1 MAVVLF
7 VCTGNLCRSPS
18 AEGFLAQ
25 RLSEL
30 GPPDVTVE
38 SAGTTG
44 TTIAIPRNF
53 CGAAAYGL
61 DLGSHVP
68 RKVDSDTIARADL
81 IIGMA
86 RSHVREIVVSDPS
99 SFTRAFTLREI
110 VRRGTEK
117 GKRGRLQPVNEWL
130 GEIGAGR
137 RHQDL
142 LGESPVD
149 DIPDP
154 MGGTSQDYRAMLAEV
169 AALTPSTA
177 LTDLALIQPPEIEWV
192 ADEGTRV
199 SDPCGDRCSAAGTRP
214 CSCRPCHLAA
224 AVAGWDIAVP
234 VVLLCLGG
242 GVEIVIGPGYGLH
255 Q

>member
-38 SAGTTG
+38 SAGTSG
-44 TTIAIPRNF
+44 TTSAVPPELLRE
-53 CGAAAYGL
+53 AASYGL
-61 DLGSHVP
+61 DLGSHVS
-68 RKVDSDTIARADL
+68 RRVDANAIARADV

-86 RSHVREIVVSDPS
+86 RSHVREIVVADPT

-110 VRRGTEK
+110 VRRGTEN
-117 GKRGRLQPVNEWL
+117 GKRGQLQPVDGWL

-154 MGGTSQDYRAMLAEV
+154 MGGSSQDYRAMLAEV
-169 AALTPSTA
+169 ATLTRALHS
-177 LTDLALIQPPEIEWV
+177 LTWL
-192 ADEGTRV
+192 
-199 SDPCGDRCSAAGTRP
+199 
-214 CSCRPCHLAA
+214 
-224 AVAGWDIAVP
+224 
-234 VVLLCLGG
+234 
-242 GVEIVIGPGYGLH
+242 
-255 Q
+255 